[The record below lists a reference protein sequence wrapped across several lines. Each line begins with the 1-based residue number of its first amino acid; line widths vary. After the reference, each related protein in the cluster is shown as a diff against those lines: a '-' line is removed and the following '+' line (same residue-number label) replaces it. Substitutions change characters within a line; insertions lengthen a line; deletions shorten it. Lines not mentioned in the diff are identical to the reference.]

1 MKRICIITPGGDAPG
16 MNAAIRAIVRYGI
29 KSHLKVF
36 GVRRG
41 YAGLIEGDITPLDRN
56 AVSGIIHQGGT
67 ILKTERIAE
76 FSKGKYYVN
85 KAYRELK
92 KWKIVGCI
100 VIGGDGSFKGGLKL
114 HKETGVPVV
123 GIPASIDN
131 DIYGTDET
139 IGFDTACNTAI
150 CAIDKIRDTA
160 TSYERVFIV
169 EVMGKKRGFVAVDVA
184 FGVGAEAVIIPER
197 KPDFDKIAEKLKE
210 GKRKGKK
217 SAIIVLAEGA
227 GKAHHIADIISKK
240 TGIIVRTTVLGY
252 IQRGGAP
259 TIRSRLLANLFGIEA
274 VKTII
279 SSRKQA
285 SMVGIQKGDIIVSS
299 LQRNLKEEKE
309 VDEEKLEYITN
320 LSHPY

>member
-16 MNAAIRAIVRYGI
+16 MNAAIRSIVRYGI
-29 KSHLKVF
+29 KNSIEVF
-36 GVRRG
+36 GAKRG
-41 YAGLIEGDITPLDRN
+41 YAGLTEGNIIPLNRN

-67 ILKTERIAE
+67 ILKTERIIE
-76 FSKGKYYVN
+76 FSKEKDYID
-85 KAYRELK
+85 KAYKQLK
-92 KWKIVGCI
+92 KWKIEGCI

-114 HKETGVPVV
+114 QKETGVSVV

-139 IGFDTACNTAI
+139 IGFDTACNTAV

-169 EVMGKKRGFVAVDVA
+169 EVMGKRRGFIAIDVA
-184 FGVGAEAVIIPER
+184 FGVGAEAVIIPEI
-197 KPDFDKIAEKLKE
+197 KTDFDAIAENLKE
-210 GKRKGKK
+210 GKKKGKK

-227 GKAHHIADIISKK
+227 GKAHKIADIIAKK
-240 TGIIVRTTVLGY
+240 TGAIVRTTVLGY

-274 VKTII
+274 VKII
-279 SSRKQA
+279 SSSNSQA
-285 SMVGIQKGDIIVSS
+285 TMVGIRNGKIVSS
-299 LQRNLKEEKE
+299 LLEENLKKEKE
-309 VDEEKLEYITN
+309 IDEEKLGYIMH
-320 LSHPY
+320 LAHS

>member
-16 MNAAIRAIVRYGI
+16 MNAAIRSIVRYGI
-29 KSHLKVF
+29 KNNLEVF
-36 GVRRG
+36 GVKRG
-41 YAGLIEGDITPLDRN
+41 YAGLTEGDIIPLDRN

-67 ILKTERIAE
+67 ILKTERIIE
-76 FSKGKYYVN
+76 FSEGKGYIN
-85 KAYRELK
+85 KAYDQLK
-92 KWKIVGCI
+92 KRKIDGCI

-114 HKETGVPVV
+114 HKETGISVV
-123 GIPASIDN
+123 CIPATIDN

-169 EVMGKKRGFVAVDVA
+169 EVMGKKRGFIAIDVA
-184 FGVGAEAVIIPER
+184 FGVGAESVIIPER
-197 KPDFDKIAEKLKE
+197 KTDFDTIAENLRE
-210 GKRKGKK
+210 GKKKGKK

-227 GKAHHIADIISKK
+227 GKAHKIADIITGK
-240 TGIIVRTTVLGY
+240 TGTIVRTTVLGY

-274 VKTII
+274 VRII
-279 SSRKQA
+279 SSSNSQA
-285 SMVGIQKGDIIVSS
+285 VMVGMRKGKIITAS
-299 LQRNLKEEKE
+299 LEENLKKEKE
-309 VDEEKLEYITN
+309 IDEEKLEHIMH
-320 LSHPY
+320 LAHS